1 MIAALILAISIVA
14 LCRFALYYWRAI
26 LGGVAAQSVSEG
38 ILQAARVENGCV
50 TGGDFAMLAGL
61 HGLTPDLNPG
71 RGGLGSVRLYYR
83 IVEAIG
89 AVADRRMPA
98 ATAWSERELAI
109 CARYAAV
116 HIERRRQANLELA
129 ASARSY

>member
-1 MIAALILAISIVA
+1 MIAALILAMSIVG
-14 LCRFALYYWRAI
+14 LCRFALHYWRAI
-26 LGGVAAQSVSEG
+26 LAGVAVQSVSES
-38 ILQAARVENGCV
+38 ILEAARVENGRV

-98 ATAWSERELAI
+98 ITAWSEREMAI

-116 HIERRRQANLELA
+116 QINCRLEANLALA
-129 ASARSY
+129 ASVRSW